1 MNSEDIKSINEALQA
16 IYKSKSD
23 SYLTLS
29 TVINDQLKIILEKF
43 PQKNTSFC
51 NIDMLKL
58 KEKEKEKNNIK
69 QFCIDN
75 VNKLKDKIDKIELQT
90 KLDKSQS

>member
-90 KLDKSQS
+90 K